1 MDEPAHTTV
10 TGLDVV
16 RFGTE
21 LALLAGAAVA
31 GWSIAWPLVFVG
43 PVLVAVVWG
52 LWIAPKASHQLPDP
66 ARLVVEIILFL
77 AVGGALVAVGHPWFG
92 GLLALVGVAVALLE
106 RRT

>member
-1 MDEPAHTTV
+1 MAGPAHTTV

-31 GWSIAWPLVFVG
+31 GWSIAWPLVLVG

-52 LWIAPKASHQLPDP
+52 LWVAPKASNQLTDP
-66 ARLVVEIILFL
+66 ARLAVEIALFL
-77 AVGGALVAVGHPWFG
+77 ALGGALVAVGHAWFG
-92 GLLALVGVAVALLE
+92 ALLAIIGVAVALLE